1 MKRIDLYKQK
11 LKAAKAELPMRVRQL
26 NSAHRYWLK
35 VVDNINKLEQKI
47 EHLAKH

>member
-1 MKRIDLYKQK
+1 
-11 LKAAKAELPMRVRQL
+11 MRVRQL

-35 VVDNINKLEQKI
+35 TVETINTLEKKI